1 MNNKE
6 RIENFM
12 REYEELCV
20 RHGMSLS
27 HEDCQGGFII
37 DEYDADNVKW
47 VKSAINGFELREKR
61 QKEVEDIKKRLV
73 KEEKEL
79 SESLGDK
86 TYTIQENVVV
96 NANGKFVR
104 ELTREEK
111 VAYSTIRML
120 KKGLKW
126 RMDNKYL

>member
-61 QKEVEDIKKRLV
+61 QKEIEEIRERLLIK
-73 KEEKEL
+73 EKEL
-79 SESLGDK
+79 SESLGDE
-86 TYTIQENVVV
+86 TYTVQGGIVV
-96 NANGKFVR
+96 NVYGEFVR
-104 ELTREEK
+104 ELTG
-111 VAYSTIRML
+111 V
-120 KKGLKW
+120 
-126 RMDNKYL
+126 